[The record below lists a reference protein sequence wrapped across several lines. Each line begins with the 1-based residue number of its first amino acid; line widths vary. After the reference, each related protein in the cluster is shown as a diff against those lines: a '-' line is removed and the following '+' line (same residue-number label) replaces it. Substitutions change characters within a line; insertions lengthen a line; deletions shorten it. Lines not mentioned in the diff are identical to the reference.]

1 MYNCRLIMSD
11 LLSQL
16 NPQQR
21 IAVEITEGP
30 VLVLAGAGSGKTRVI
45 TYRIAHLISSGCTGP
60 QNILAVTFTN
70 KAAAQMKDRVA
81 TLLGEGYTGGW
92 PHISTFHSFCVR
104 VLRHDITPL
113 GYTRDFSIYDDD
125 DQQRLVKDCIRQLSL
140 EEVFTSPRAALSLIS
155 RAKNRCTLPEEMHK
169 YAMDVATEKLVSVYD
184 LYAKKLK
191 QANALDFD
199 DLLLKAMELFD
210 TVPEALDWYNR
221 HFTHILVD
229 EYQDTNNV
237 QYRLIRQLTR
247 THSNVFAVG
256 DEDQSIYSW
265 RGADIQ
271 NILSFERDFPQ
282 AKVIRLE
289 QNYRSTQIILD
300 AASAVVGHNTERLG
314 KSLWSDRSE
323 GRRVSLFEALT
334 AEEEAAFVADYLTT
348 ALAQHPE
355 ATVGV
360 LYRTNAQSRLLE
372 EAMRRAGIRYRVV
385 GGTRFYARA
394 EVKDVLA
401 YARLAANPNDDAALL
416 RIINTPTRGIG
427 ATTVATLQTFAAER
441 SMTLW
446 QGLAAALD
454 LDFYSARAHAALQA
468 FSVLMQR
475 LIVER
480 DELKIGDFFRVI
492 LDRTGYIKL
501 LEAESTPEADSRI
514 ENLQELVN
522 AAIDAGR
529 RGETLS
535 AFLDVAALASDTDEL
550 DENARVTLMTLHTA
564 KGLEFSTVFLV
575 GLEEGLFPHKLS
587 LANKAGIEEE
597 RRLCYVGMTRA
608 RDRLIISWS
617 ASRRAFRDEM
627 DRRAQPSRF
636 LAEIPRALTE
646 DLRLGGAAVKART
659 RWENALNDP
668 ERIRQTLAARAK
680 AAVRDGKSRWKIG
693 ARVRHPKFGTG
704 TVIGCEGEGED
715 AKVTISFPGFGM
727 KKMIERFSSLTQA

>member
-1 MYNCRLIMSD
+1 MYNCRRNMAD

-21 IAVEITEGP
+21 IAVEITDGP

-45 TYRIAHLISSGCTGP
+45 TFRIAHLISSGHTGAE
-60 QNILAVTFTN
+60 NILAVTFTN
-70 KAAAQMKDRVA
+70 KAAAQMKDRVVA
-81 TLLGEGYTGGW
+81 LLGEGHAGGW

-113 GYTRDFSIYDDD
+113 GYSRDFSIYDDD
-125 DQQRLVKDCIRQLSL
+125 DQQRVVKACIRDLAL
-140 EEVFTSPRAALSLIS
+140 EEHFTSPRTALSQIS
-155 RAKNRCTLPEEMHK
+155 RAKNRATSPQEMYRH
-169 YAMDVATEKLVSVYD
+169 ASDLETEKLASVYD
-184 LYAKKLK
+184 LYEKKLR
-191 QANALDFD
+191 QSNALDFD
-199 DLLLKAMELFD
+199 DLLLKAVELFD
-210 TVPEALDWYNR
+210 TVPEALEWYNR

-237 QYRLIRQLTR
+237 QYRLIRQLSR
-247 THSNVFAVG
+247 AHSNIFVVG

-271 NILSFERDFPQ
+271 NILRFERDFPQ

-289 QNYRSTQIILD
+289 QNYRSTQVILD

-314 KSLWSDRSE
+314 KNLWSDRSE
-323 GRRVSLFEALT
+323 GRRVSLYAAAT
-334 AEEEAAFVADYLTT
+334 GEEEAVFVADHLTT
-348 ALAQHPE
+348 ALAHHPE

-401 YARLAANPNDDAALL
+401 YARLAVNPDDDAAFL
-416 RIINTPTRGIG
+416 RIINTPVRGLG
-427 ATTVATLQTFAAER
+427 STSVATLQSFAAEKKT
-441 SMTLW
+441 TLW
-446 QGLAAALD
+446 QAVGAALEQR
-454 LDFYSARAHAALQA
+454 LYPARAHTALQA
-468 FSVLMQR
+468 FGALMQR
-475 LIVER
+475 LMDDR
-480 DELKIGDFFRVI
+480 AGMRIGDFFRAI
-492 LDRTGYIKL
+492 LDQTGYIKQ
-501 LEAESTPEADSRI
+501 LETQNTPEASSRI

-522 AAIDAGR
+522 AAIDADKR
-529 RGETLS
+529 EETLA

-587 LANKAGIEEE
+587 LLNNASIEEE

-617 ASRRAFRDEM
+617 ANRRAFSDEM
-627 DRRAQPSRF
+627 DRRSRPSRF
-636 LAEIPRALTE
+636 LAEIPRELTE

-659 RWENALNDP
+659 HWQSALNDP
-668 ERIRQTLAARAK
+668 EQIRKALAARSPAGRS
-680 AAVRDGKSRWKIG
+680 AGTSRWKIG
-693 ARVRHPKFGTG
+693 ARVRHPKFGSG
-704 TVIGCEGEGED
+704 TVIDCEGEGDD
-715 AKVTISFPGFGM
+715 AKLTISFPGFGM
-727 KKMIERFSSLTQA
+727 KKMVERYSPLKQE